1 VNYKSNIKGDN
12 LIIHQ
17 FNINKVFKRGSR
29 DVASSSKSELNPVFL
44 KPNIL
49 IKSLIDI
56 NSEKFIYLDLD
67 ILLTKNFNSDILFD
81 RIKNSNTPLSPQ
93 HFWEFPMDYRD
104 PENIKCFGEDLCLEL
119 SIDRSGK
126 KWSQNCMIVYSKK
139 HLDFLLDWNNMAN
152 NDKLRNIATG
162 DEEIYNVALWSYN
175 QNSNLGTA
183 CITNG
188 VVDIRKV
195 INSRYEDVLECYKL
209 HEAGLFNKSYFIT
222 QNKMTSE
229 MTDQSVM
236 IFHGIN
242 VKDFKNLDSS
252 KNLIYYTVSG
262 DLKYLE
268 LLEISIKSLIDL
280 GKYKDDILIICDSNI
295 KENININYPNL
306 KFMLVDKVD
315 GNLSAGN
322 KLRVYEYSHLPKYDN
337 ILFLDSDILIINDIN
352 LLFKFVPLAAKCK
365 QVSTWNKVSSLPS
378 NLSVNKII
386 FDRNHQSFK
395 I

>member
-1 VNYKSNIKGDN
+1 MVNIVSFGTDNCEELLDYFYKSLVNMCNEKFVLHYYSVNYKSNIKGDN

-175 QNSNLGTA
+175 QNSNLGTV

-188 VVDIRKV
+188 IVDIRKV

-229 MTDQSVM
+229 MTDRSVI
-236 IFHGIN
+236 IFHGISIN
-242 VKDFKNLDSS
+242 DFK
-252 KNLIYYTVSG
+252 
-262 DLKYLE
+262 
-268 LLEISIKSLIDL
+268 
-280 GKYKDDILIICDSNI
+280 
-295 KENININYPNL
+295 
-306 KFMLVDKVD
+306 
-315 GNLSAGN
+315 
-322 KLRVYEYSHLPKYDN
+322 KLT
-337 ILFLDSDILIINDIN
+337 
-352 LLFKFVPLAAKCK
+352 
-365 QVSTWNKVSSLPS
+365 Q
-378 NLSVNKII
+378 
-386 FDRNHQSFK
+386 
-395 I
+395 

>member
-1 VNYKSNIKGDN
+1 
-12 LIIHQ
+12 
-17 FNINKVFKRGSR
+17 
-29 DVASSSKSELNPVFL
+29 
-44 KPNIL
+44 
-49 IKSLIDI
+49 
-56 NSEKFIYLDLD
+56 
-67 ILLTKNFNSDILFD
+67 
-81 RIKNSNTPLSPQ
+81 
-93 HFWEFPMDYRD
+93 
-104 PENIKCFGEDLCLEL
+104 
-119 SIDRSGK
+119 
-126 KWSQNCMIVYSKK
+126 
-139 HLDFLLDWNNMAN
+139 
-152 NDKLRNIATG
+152 
-162 DEEIYNVALWSYN
+162 
-175 QNSNLGTA
+175 
-183 CITNG
+183 
-188 VVDIRKV
+188 
-195 INSRYEDVLECYKL
+195 
-209 HEAGLFNKSYFIT
+209 
-222 QNKMTSE
+222 MTSE

-352 LLFKFVPLAAKCK
+352 LLFKESNLVKDKFI
-365 QVSTWNKVSSLPS
+365 VSSEIGLFHNNRVITNNGHAGELLTEDQKITYKDIPCINSGCFLFRNNKENLEILKETYNLYINGKRFHLYEQPYFNYVLLMKNKFIHNLQSYVSHTSLVDKEKSIIHYCGSVGNFQSKFKFMKRDLELLKIDKNLISYDS
-378 NLSVNKII
+378 NIINIWIDNDSIFINSSLDI
-386 FDRNHQSFK
+386 FDSKVIIWDDDLFMYKELVNFSKGANFWFK
-395 I
+395 PGKKLEDFKKCQVEVLDKYDNLITKYVKL